1 MFLRSYPKL
10 RYALCLPLL
19 AETCYSE
26 DHTLGKVTTQA
37 KRIFT
42 YNNEFKVT
50 SKELDQRQSN
60 EVKDLFRTNPDVN
73 VGGGSVMGQK
83 IYVRGIEDR
92 LLRVTV
98 DGAAQNGNIYHHQ
111 GNTVIDPGMLK
122 SVEVTKGA
130 ANASAG
136 PGAIAGVIKME
147 TKGAADFIPRGK
159 NYAAS
164 GAVSFY
170 TNFGDRET

>member
-10 RYALCLPLL
+10 RYALCFPLL
-19 AETCYSE
+19 ADTCYSA

-37 KRIFT
+37 QKIFT

-83 IYVRGIEDR
+83 IYVRGVEDR

-98 DGAAQNGNIYHHQ
+98 DGADKMAISS
-111 GNTVIDPGMLK
+111 T
-122 SVEVTKGA
+122 TK
-130 ANASAG
+130 
-136 PGAIAGVIKME
+136 AI
-147 TKGAADFIPRGK
+147 P
-159 NYAAS
+159 
-164 GAVSFY
+164 
-170 TNFGDRET
+170 